1 MEAGEKKDGPF
12 AGEGGVGRLEK
23 GNTQR
28 NREQERVRER
38 ARARQRERAR
48 VSESARVRA
57 QERPLDILREKLGNK
72 EYIEVFINGQD
83 LI

>member
-1 MEAGEKKDGPF
+1 MCA
-12 AGEGGVGRLEK
+12 
-23 GNTQR
+23 
-28 NREQERVRER
+28 RE
-38 ARARQRERAR
+38 RARQRERAR